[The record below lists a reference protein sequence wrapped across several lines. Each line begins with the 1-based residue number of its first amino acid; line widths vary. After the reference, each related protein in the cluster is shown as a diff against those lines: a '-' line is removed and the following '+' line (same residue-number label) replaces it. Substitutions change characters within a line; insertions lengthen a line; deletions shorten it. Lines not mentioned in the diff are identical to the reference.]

1 MSYADFYSSF
11 LQHPLLLWLAAIVG
25 LAIALS
31 RPRIS
36 RDVRRFAV
44 AVSVL
49 SILDAWLSANHVLG
63 IGRLSGPIATLLPLT
78 FVLIGDFRF
87 FLFVELAQPDGTLFV
102 THTGVFKAVLWTLLV
117 PASAQLLASM
127 SGSDNPRVL
136 FLIYEALFVLLLM
149 GFSLYYVPTSTK
161 AQRWVRRVT
170 GFVLLYYGLWA
181 AADAIILATRA
192 DTGFL
197 LRVVPN
203 VFYYGGLAP
212 LIVWTAPQ
220 TDPT

>member
-1 MSYADFYSSF
+1 VSYAEFYSSF

-25 LAIALS
+25 LAIALF

-36 RDVRRFAV
+36 RGVRGFAV
-44 AVSVL
+44 AVSLL
-49 SILDAWLSANHVLG
+49 SIVDTWLSANHVLG
-63 IGRLSGPIATLLPLT
+63 IGRLSGPIATLLPLA
-78 FVLIGDFRF
+78 FVLIGDFRY

-102 THTGVFKAVLWTLLV
+102 TRAGLLKAVLWTLLV
-117 PASAQLLASM
+117 PASAQLLTNM
-127 SGSDNPRVL
+127 TGSDNPRVL
-136 FLIYEALFVLLLM
+136 FLIYEALFVALLM
-149 GFSLYYVPTSTK
+149 GFSLYYLPANTK
-161 AQRWVRRVT
+161 ALRWVRRVT

-212 LIVWTAPQ
+212 LIVWTAVQ
-220 TDPT
+220 EAVR

>member
-31 RPRIS
+31 RPRVS

-63 IGRLSGPIATLLPLT
+63 IGRLSGPIASLLPLA

-87 FLFVELAQPDGTLFV
+87 FLFVELAQPEGTLLV
-102 THTGVFKAVLWTLLV
+102 TRTGLLKAALWTLLV
-117 PASAQLLASM
+117 PASAQLLTNM

-136 FLIYEALFVLLLM
+136 FLIYEALFVALLM
-149 GFSLYYVPTSTK
+149 GFFLYYLPTRTR
-161 AQRWVRRVT
+161 ALGWARRVT

-220 TDPT
+220 TDPI

>member
-1 MSYADFYSSF
+1 VSYADFYSSF

-31 RPRIS
+31 RPRVS

-63 IGRLSGPIATLLPLT
+63 IGRLSGPIASLLPLA

-87 FLFVELAQPDGTLFV
+87 FLFVELAQPEGTLLV
-102 THTGVFKAVLWTLLV
+102 TRTGLLKAVLWTLLV
-117 PASAQLLASM
+117 PAVAQLLTDL
-127 SGSDNPRVL
+127 SGSENPRVL
-136 FLIYEALFVLLLM
+136 FLIYEALFVALLM
-149 GFSLYYVPTSTK
+149 GFFRYYLPTSTK
-161 AQRWVRRVT
+161 AHRWVRRVT

>member
-25 LAIALS
+25 LAIALF
-31 RPRIS
+31 RPRVS

-44 AVSVL
+44 AVSLL

-63 IGRLSGPIATLLPLT
+63 IGRLSGPIASLLPLT

-87 FLFVELAQPDGTLFV
+87 FLFVELAQPEGTLLV
-102 THTGVFKAVLWTLLV
+102 TRKGLLKAMLWTLVV
-117 PASAQLLASM
+117 PALAQLLTDL
-127 SGSDNPRVL
+127 SGSENPRVL
-136 FLIYEALFVLLLM
+136 FLIYEALFVALLI
-149 GFSLYYVPTSTK
+149 GFFLYYLPTRTR
-161 AQRWVRRVT
+161 ALGWARRVT